1 MAYSN
6 IPAEAYNDSFLFD
19 GVSYDP
25 VKFVG
30 RLDIAMDAHRIEG
43 RSHKSNVCQIP
54 SERSEDTF
62 EFDGHTYKHIAE
74 HSGYTT
80 SDVLLCDGVP
90 NVRAWQKVI
99 NQVTAAKPGLFPLH
113 LRPAPGLSFAEYD
126 GGMGPV
132 SVVEKNLDSLSDALG
147 KFAALHDYPEGTP
160 VDDKQLMHEFANA
173 AIPTMHEHVRDI
185 LNEKYPGEAETNLQG
200 DLCLSQNLIRD
211 ADNSHAT
218 DVFFHSA
225 AAGMEKFAEKVGEEY
240 EKAVENGDI
249 TPANDLER

>member
-1 MAYSN
+1 MAN
-6 IPAEAYNDSFLFD
+6 IPTEAYNDSFLFN

-25 VKFVG
+25 VKFVE
-30 RLDIAMDAHRIEG
+30 RLDMAMDAHRIEG

-90 NVRAWQKVI
+90 NAKAWQKVI

-126 GGMGPV
+126 GGEGPV

-147 KFAALHDYPEGTP
+147 KFAALHGYPEGTP
-160 VDDKQLMHEFANA
+160 
-173 AIPTMHEHVRDI
+173 
-185 LNEKYPGEAETNLQG
+185 
-200 DLCLSQNLIRD
+200 
-211 ADNSHAT
+211 
-218 DVFFHSA
+218 A
-225 AAGMEKFAEKVGEEY
+225 AARVRTPHRPDHARVYFPYWIWENSGLNRVPALHTAFCAVAENTTSRSMSAEQKSRSGISSRH
-240 EKAVENGDI
+240 GTHDPSI
-249 TPANDLER
+249 FPAEPQ